1 MLDLEKM
8 VKFYLYIILEYLKNI
23 FWVSKEQ
30 TKMVKKIERE
40 KDNTIGKTIIF
51 HIHEWAG
58 YPFVREKI
66 IKHTKNRFTCGLKY
80 GLERVNNYMGKYK
93 IEKVL
98 TISDSSDE
106 YIERLKSADFFED
119 DINIIPVSN
128 KSMDF
133 SGYSYIAHKVVSIE
147 QNKLIFFSNTSVNA
161 IRCDFIDQYIDVFLK
176 NKNLGLLGISYSSK
190 IYQTLVK
197 NNYTPHVQSF
207 FFLTTTEILEKIIT
221 FNRGIFPGEKSSFKL
236 SIIRFGEAKL
246 SQIVQKLGFDIGII
260 DETGKLLILP
270 IKENDASN
278 LVKGDYRL
286 FVKHPNRINKI
297 L

>member
-1 MLDLEKM
+1 M

-58 YPFVREKI
+58 YPFIREKT
-66 IKHTKNRFTCGLKY
+66 IKHTNCRFTCGLKY
-80 GLERVNNYMGKYK
+80 SLEKVNSYVGKYE

-98 TISDSSDE
+98 TISDCSDE
-106 YIERLKSADFFED
+106 YIDCLKLADFFQD
-119 DINIIPVSN
+119 DVNIIPVTN

-133 SGYSYIAHKVVSIE
+133 SGYSYLAHKIVSIK
-147 QNKLIFFSNTSVNA
+147 QNKLVFFSNTSVNA
-161 IRCDFIDQYIDVFLK
+161 IKCDFIDQYIDIFLK

-246 SQIVQKLGFDIGII
+246 SQIVQKLGLDLGII
-260 DETGKLLILP
+260 DDTGNLLILP
-270 IKENDASN
+270 INKKDATN
-278 LVKGDYRL
+278 LVEGDYRL
-286 FVKHPNRINKI
+286 FVKHPNKINEI